1 MLHIPVLLEE
11 TADMLNVMEDGTYID
26 ATIGLGGHSRAIL
39 SRMGGGGVLVG
50 IDRDDSALEYCRA
63 HLGNGRV
70 RLYKGSF
77 SEIEGILGSMSI
89 KMVDGVLF
97 DLGVS
102 MLQIKDHTRGFS
114 FLSDER
120 LDMRMNESQSLNAW
134 DVVNRYQEKDL
145 QKIIKEYG
153 EEPFARKITKA
164 LIARRKKTPF
174 HTCIEL
180 AAFIAGIYGKRGK
193 IHPATRTFQ
202 ALRIEVNKELDELDK
217 GLAAAFSAVKP
228 GGRMAVIAYHSLEDR
243 IVKNFFRNR
252 AAAGLLRVI
261 TKKPMTASPEEVLRN
276 PSSRS
281 AKLRGAE
288 KI

>member
-39 SRMGGGGVLVG
+39 SKMGGGGVLVG
-50 IDRDDSALEYCRA
+50 IDRDDNALEYCRA

-70 RLYKGSF
+70 RLCKGSF

-114 FLSDER
+114 FLSAER

-153 EEPFARKITKA
+153 EEPFAGKITKA

-174 HTCIEL
+174 NTCIEL

-261 TKKPMTASPEEVLRN
+261 TKKPTTASPEEVLRN